1 MYRQVFAMEYMTYKS
16 HDHGMHDIYF
26 ISMKC
31 IIYGSKY
38 EAIL

>member
-1 MYRQVFAMEYMTYKS
+1 MWRQVFAMEYITYKS
-16 HDHGMHDIYF
+16 HGMHDKLL

-38 EAIL
+38 VAIL